1 LVITTNRPNNRFQE
15 TVPGIIIIIIIIII
29 DKTAAK
35 VPRTVILESKSS
47 RNFHSVEQ
55 KFPRVKVLRSEKA
68 IIMAIIAVPA
78 GAPW

>member
-1 LVITTNRPNNRFQE
+1 MFITTNRPNNRFQE
-15 TVPGIIIIIIIIII
+15 TVPGIIIIIIII

>member
-1 LVITTNRPNNRFQE
+1 LFITTNRPNNRFQE
-15 TVPGIIIIIIIIII
+15 TVPGIIIIIIII